1 MASKARQFVN
11 ERSQDLADRARR
23 LRTAPVEI
31 ARSAALRSAERIQS
45 LKDPVRALSRS
56 GVRLTAISQS
66 TAQSL
71 IELQAEIVD
80 SVLSNAAAQLER
92 AAQTESVMD
101 LARDQADVLRATR
114 EPKPTALLLERP
126 SDSGRRRLDRSRRRK
141 KRFARSSARRERPP
155 REGAR
160 REPGK
165 SVILLVDRGRRRT
178 ASAATRREWGN
189 RLELR
194 TARWRSTASR
204 SRCTSPYPSA
214 GRRRSP
220 ARRRNRHV
228 RRGSHKLPFPCPR
241 RTTDHSGRSPP
252 AVAHWPADAVAG

>member
-1 MASKARQFVN
+1 MVSKARQFVN

-23 LRTAPVEI
+23 LGTAPVQI
-31 ARSAALRSAERIQS
+31 ARSAALQSAGRIQS

-114 EPKPTALLLERP
+114 ERIVEDLNKAVAIFKDAGGNVRGVATQTYGGLAGEATRQKP
-126 SDSGRRRLDRSRRRK
+126 
-141 KRFARSSARRERPP
+141 
-155 REGAR
+155 
-160 REPGK
+160 
-165 SVILLVDRGRRRT
+165 
-178 ASAATRREWGN
+178 AATRRKPAAKKAV
-189 RLELR
+189 RKVKR
-194 TARWRSTASR
+194 TARKTTAR
-204 SRCTSPYPSA
+204 
-214 GRRRSP
+214 GRKP
-220 ARRRNRHV
+220 
-228 RRGSHKLPFPCPR
+228 RGR
-241 RTTDHSGRSPP
+241 
-252 AVAHWPADAVAG
+252 